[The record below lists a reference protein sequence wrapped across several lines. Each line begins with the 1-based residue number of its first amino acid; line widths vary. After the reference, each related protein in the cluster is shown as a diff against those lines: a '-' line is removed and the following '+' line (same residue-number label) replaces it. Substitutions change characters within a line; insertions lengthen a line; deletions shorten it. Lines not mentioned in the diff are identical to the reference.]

1 MWGRAS
7 STPRA
12 QAKIVGFRFA
22 LPNLQLKEKRAVSGF
37 SLYSIVFYGLGVVV
51 LASALLAVTRQ
62 NPVHA
67 VLYLVASFLGTA
79 ALFYLM
85 GAPLLAALE
94 AILYAG
100 AFLILFLFILMTVR
114 PGAEAGPGRIR
125 SRRWLPAAVLGGVS
139 LVAVSIMI
147 GIDPGG
153 ETPLLA
159 AMARPE
165 VFGRFLFEHYWFGVE
180 AASFLLLVALVGALY
195 LGRGRE
201 DLTALT
207 SEDEP

>member
-1 MWGRAS
+1 M
-7 STPRA
+7 
-12 QAKIVGFRFA
+12 
-22 LPNLQLKEKRAVSGF
+22 SGF
-37 SLYSIVFYGLGVVV
+37 SLTSIVFYSLGVVV
-51 LASALLAVTRQ
+51 LASALLAVTRKS
-62 NPVHA
+62 PVHA

-79 ALFYLM
+79 ALFYLL

-94 AILYAG
+94 AVLYAG

-125 SRRWLPAAVLGGVS
+125 SRRWLWAAALGGVS
-139 LVAVSIMI
+139 LLVISIMV

-153 ETPLLA
+153 QTPLPT

-180 AASFLLLVALVGALY
+180 AASFLLLVALVGALT

-201 DLTALT
+201 EST
-207 SEDEP
+207 EPLVEEEP